1 MATKAEVTEYLNE
14 QFEPGEDSANTHY
27 WYTEDGGYRTAVV
40 QEWLSPEIASILK
53 KLIGDA
59 TVLYNT
65 SKGAGGSGGSD
76 Q

>member
-1 MATKAEVTEYLNE
+1 MATKAEVTEYLDE
-14 QFEPGEDSANTHY
+14 QFEPGEDSANVHY

-40 QEWLSPEIASILK
+40 QEWLSPEIALILK

-65 SKGAGGSGGSD
+65 SKNVSNSN
-76 Q
+76 